1 MTYRKPATV
10 FTPAAIERIRQMRRD
25 GATNRQI
32 VAAIGSKSKNA
43 FEARETMPS
52 ATATID
58 VLHGVD
64 GGRSSILNPDAVG
77 LSVPIA
83 PGSTGPAR
91 DAANAA
97 SGVGRSE
104 YPVPGRS
111 PEYNRRIA
119 IHEGAGH
126 AYLARCMGTELHSVS
141 IIPGDGFEGRCL
153 SKAYQ
158 SSLYEAPTDSTVEI
172 VDLCE
177 RAQRLMPEL
186 GTGRVE
192 AAEFFQRA
200 TVLCIELVG
209 GSVAEQILHPQ
220 DEPLPTFHDQIEAAA
235 FAAIAVASPRA
246 VPAFLEYAK
255 GEAEALINDH
265 PDVAMAIAEG
275 LIEHGVLT
283 GDQVDEII
291 VAAMS
296 RETLKAEA
304 ERRAKWAGVLTSAAE
319 FTARENGMI

>member
-1 MTYRKPATV
+1 MAARFTFKGFPMNHVLIDDGRVENPASRV
-10 FTPAAIERIRQMRRD
+10 DLAAAVICQQ
-25 GATNRQI
+25 GHG
-32 VAAIGSKSKNA
+32 GSSP
-43 FEARETMPS
+43 FP
-52 ATATID
+52 
-58 VLHGVD
+58 
-64 GGRSSILNPDAVG
+64 NPDVEVS
-77 LSVPIA
+77 SVP
-83 PGSTGPAR
+83 PASDSIGLAR
-91 DAANAA
+91 LQPA
-97 SGVGRSE
+97 SGVSE

-119 IHEGAGH
+119 IHERAGH

-141 IIPGDGFEGRCL
+141 IIPGDGYEGRCL

-209 GSVAEQILHPQ
+209 GSVAEQILRPQ

-255 GEAEALINDH
+255 GEAEALIGDH
-265 PDVAMAIAEG
+265 PDVAMAIADG
-275 LIEHGVLT
+275 LIEQGVLT

-319 FTARENGMI
+319 FTARETQSEG